1 MQTHINLADIR
12 SFVLIAQLGNFTK
25 AAEQL
30 GVSRSHVSRQ
40 ITNLEQQIGVTL
52 LQRTTR
58 TLNLTEAGKVLYK
71 QCETALHNIDQ
82 AVMAVVDDVE
92 DLRGDIRINCVGG
105 AI

>member
-71 QCETALHNIDQ
+71 QCE
-82 AVMAVVDDVE
+82 
-92 DLRGDIRINCVGG
+92 
-105 AI
+105 